1 MDAKALSRNK
11 ELETHMKTHTHT
23 QNIIGFQD
31 HHHLAYVT
39 LSFMLVAINKSII

>member
-1 MDAKALSRNK
+1 MDAKAWSRNK
-11 ELETHMKTHTHT
+11 EPETSHENTHT
-23 QNIIGFQD
+23 QNIIEFQD